1 MSNKFYD
8 VMKWIVLVGMHGLNY
23 LWTELADVWNFPYA
37 VEISKTISI
46 VAGALGIWLGIS
58 SVKYWIKNKEKESEI
73 EAETKELENE
83 EL

>member
-8 VMKWIVLVGMHGLNY
+8 VMKWIVLVGMHGLNF
-23 LWTELADVWNFPYA
+23 LWTELADVWKFPFS

-58 SVKYWIKNKEKESEI
+58 SVKYGIKNKNSETEI
-73 EAETKELENE
+73 EKKIDEIENE
-83 EL
+83 RL